1 MSKTEFMAQFGG
13 LYEHSAWIAEAVFDA
28 GLNASHNDAVH
39 LHDAFRH
46 VVTAAGRQQRLD
58 LLRAHPD
65 LAGKLARKDELTS
78 SSRQEQAGAGLDQCG
93 EEEFALFTALNTR
106 YQEKFGFPFIMA
118 VKGADRA
125 QILSQ
130 FQVRVDNSAE
140 AEFDTALEQVLKIGW
155 FRLMDF
161 FNE

>member
-1 MSKTEFMAQFGG
+1 MAQFGG

-28 GLNASHNDAVH
+28 GLQANHNDPDH

-46 VVTAAGRQQRLD
+46 VVSAAGQQRQLD

-65 LAGKLARKDELTS
+65 LAGKLARKDGLTS

-93 EEEFALFTALNTR
+93 EEEFALFTELNKR